1 MSGDTANTQNV
12 ARTLV
17 LVVEDHDTSAE
28 GYAQVLGAAGYHTV
42 RAKDG
47 YEALIEVS
55 RQAPK
60 LVVLDLR
67 LPKLDGWDLLERL
80 KGDSALSAIPVVIVT
95 ADSLPTHHEIARSRG
110 ASAVLT
116 KPIEP
121 DELIRAVREAL
132 AEALSSGGDPAPHVG
147 LRRH

>member
-1 MSGDTANTQNV
+1 MSGDTANTQNLSS
-12 ARTLV
+12 ALV

-28 GYAQVLGAAGYHTV
+28 GYAQLLGAAGYHTV

-47 YEALIEVS
+47 YEALSEVS

-80 KGDSALSAIPVVIVT
+80 KGDSALSAIPVIIVT
-95 ADSLPTHHEIARSRG
+95 ADPLPTHHELARTRG
-110 ASAVLT
+110 AAAVLT
-116 KPIEP
+116 KPVEP
-121 DELIRAVREAL
+121 DELVTAVREAL
-132 AEALSSGGDPAPHVG
+132 AQALSSGGHPTPHAD
-147 LRRH
+147 LN